1 MSGPLGIA
9 LTCLAMLVGVSSAY
23 AASGRVVFSGGVV
36 EPTCLA
42 EDVDGDLASPPL
54 AGLAP
59 RRLACGRTPTEP
71 GRSYARTVVRLDAA
85 GVANNRL
92 LDYFV
97 SYAAAADARLVVRTY
112 D

>member
-9 LTCLAMLVGVSSAY
+9 LAGLTMLVGVSSAY
-23 AASGRVVFSGGVV
+23 ASGRVVFSGGVV
-36 EPTCLA
+36 EPTCLT
-42 EDVDGDLASPPL
+42 EDVDGDTASPPV

-59 RRLACGRTPTEP
+59 RRLTCGRTPTES
-71 GRSYARTVVRLDAA
+71 GRPYSRTVIRLDAA

-97 SYAAAADARLVVRTY
+97 SYANAADAQLVVRTY
-112 D
+112 E

>member
-9 LTCLAMLVGVSSAY
+9 LGLAMLVSASSAW

-42 EDVDGDLASPPL
+42 EDVDGDMASPSL
-54 AGLAP
+54 AGPAP
-59 RRLACGRTPTEP
+59 RRLTCGRTPTEP
-71 GRSYARTVVRLDAA
+71 GRSYSRTVLRLDAA

-92 LDYFV
+92 LGYFA
-97 SYAAAADARLVVRTY
+97 SYADAADARLVVRTY
-112 D
+112 E